1 MTIVMD
7 MLDYTSNKAKAVINA
22 TNTYQQLDADPS
34 KTTVNRINTKLK
46 TFKDQDKLSKQIF
59 DRIRAKHANI
69 AKFYVLPTEQPS
81 PTNCF
86 PSWISHLQPIQT
98 SF

>member
-1 MTIVMD
+1 MD
-7 MLDYTSNKAKAVINA
+7 TLDCTNKAKAVIND
-22 TNTYQQLDADPS
+22 TNTYQQLDTDPS

-46 TFKDQDKLSKQIF
+46 TVKDQDKLSKEIF
-59 DRIRAKHANI
+59 DRFI
-69 AKFYVLPTEQPS
+69 AKDANVAKLYGLPTEQPS